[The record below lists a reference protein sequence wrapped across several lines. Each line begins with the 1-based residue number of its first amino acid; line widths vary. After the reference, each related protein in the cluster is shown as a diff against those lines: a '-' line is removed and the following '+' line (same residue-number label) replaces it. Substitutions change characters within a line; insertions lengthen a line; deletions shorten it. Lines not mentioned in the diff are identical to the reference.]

1 MNLAFILMLIAL
13 GLAVLWV
20 IWTVRLAIRARRG
33 PSLSL
38 TAFIKHDAAV
48 GGLSRFVALATLVAA
63 SAIFPDHPLPIWTG
77 ALAAVLVVGGC
88 ETRWPRPSGQ
98 LRSAPLVARRT
109 RDLVPALG
117 GVMAI
122 IGLLAATAV
131 VGFCWIRGD
140 SPSGRKIGQNIQG
153 VDGNNYVQTA
163 EGFPGWPVGLLAAAG
178 FLMVM
183 VAAVVVSRVIAGRAA
198 LPGVEPSMD
207 LLLRRAAMDRLL
219 RTLAVLGFVT
229 TAEFYTAARSA
240 FGNLFRLVNP
250 QQQMPADSFY
260 WIPAVCWILAIA
272 SMELGRVRPPRRAK
286 VLTSA

>member
-1 MNLAFILMLIAL
+1 MNVAFILMLIAL

-38 TAFIKHDAAV
+38 DAFIKHDAAV
-48 GGLSRFVALATLVAA
+48 GGLSRFVSLATLVAA
-63 SAIFPDHPLPIWTG
+63 SAIFPDHPLPIWVG
-77 ALAAVLVVGGC
+77 ALAAVLVVGVC

-109 RDLVPALG
+109 RDLMPAVG

-122 IGLLAATAV
+122 IGLLAAAV
-131 VGFCWIRGD
+131 VIGFCWIRGD
-140 SPSGRKIGQNIQG
+140 SPGGRKIGQNVPG
-153 VDGNNYVQTA
+153 ADGYDYVQTTD
-163 EGFPGWPVGLLAAAG
+163 GFPGWPVGLIAAIG
-178 FLMVM
+178 F
-183 VAAVVVSRVIAGRAA
+183 VVVLVTAVLVSRGIAGRAA

-207 LLLRRAAMDRLL
+207 LLFRRAAIDRLL
-219 RTLAVLGFVT
+219 RTMAVLGFVT

-240 FGNLFRLVNP
+240 FDNLFRLVNP
-250 QQQMPADSFY
+250 QQQIPEDSFY

-272 SMELGRVRPPRRAK
+272 SMELARVRPPRRAK